1 MVDNA
6 GLTMRVNAKNHSGE
20 SGILILSAGSKFIL
34 VIVSPSGG
42 CSMAMAVFVH
52 VFVRVVRTDATPV
65 WATRFHRA
73 FCCVNS
79 LRNHIPAH
87 AMRATPFHC
96 TAISLHELR
105 LSGIA
110 IVA

>member
-6 GLTMRVNAKNHSGE
+6 GLTMRVNAVNHSGE

-73 FCCVNS
+73 FSSCVLLCEFIAEPHPGS
-79 LRNHIPAH
+79 CHACDSVPLHCHLPA
-87 AMRATPFHC
+87 
-96 TAISLHELR
+96 
-105 LSGIA
+105 
-110 IVA
+110 